1 DITSQLAKET
11 NKYYEVH
18 RHSNSKKFIPIESVF
33 TSYTRVLSCLF
44 LVQKSSTQERSPRI
58 SSATIAKPLASNSYV
73 PKVEMQA
80 VSQATSDVP
89 ATNKLDVPYTFPN
102 GKFKVIA
109 CDMSLYL
116 QERIISTIIP
126 AIEQGGKENNMAQL
140 IKKSLDTEHKPT

>member
-1 DITSQLAKET
+1 
-11 NKYYEVH
+11 
-18 RHSNSKKFIPIESVF
+18 
-33 TSYTRVLSCLF
+33 
-44 LVQKSSTQERSPRI
+44 QKSSTQERSPRI